1 MTGHI
6 SSINSHLGSN
16 VHLSRIGAVLRANML
31 HLLLEG
37 VPALAFPNW
46 LPMDEIMN
54 LLCTHKTV
62 NELMQDI
69 KSCIRF
75 VRCLQVRDQYSF
87 SAKMWNDVRKDC
99 EEATTLEGWHVDVW
113 QRACVQFWND
123 RPYRLPETFFLL
135 LDALVRRHLSAYN
148 MHNPSDTCVAV
159 LAFEGDREPGQADN
173 GFFVQCLF
181 LLASTRICILGAIAC
196 DEDPV
201 WRTEDIVY
209 NMILGDSVR
218 RVIQTATEVIARKRR
233 PRGPQD
239 DESPL
244 MPWAM
249 LDGRVCIY
257 FCDQDMRLSRE
268 DGGNST
274 TVANPFMVCNV
285 ERFQS
290 LMQQIHD
297 GIAP

>member
-1 MTGHI
+1 MKNRFLH
-6 SSINSHLGSN
+6 
-16 VHLSRIGAVLRANML
+16 NMSKQRL
-31 HLLLEG
+31 Q
-37 VPALAFPNW
+37 
-46 LPMDEIMN
+46 
-54 LLCTHKTV
+54 K
-62 NELMQDI
+62 
-69 KSCIRF
+69 
-75 VRCLQVRDQYSF
+75 QVR
-87 SAKMWNDVRKDC
+87 
-99 EEATTLEGWHVDVW
+99 
-113 QRACVQFWND
+113 
-123 RPYRLPETFFLL
+123 RPQSLKQKKL
-135 LDALVRRHLSAYN
+135 ANKYN
-148 MHNPSDTCVAV
+148 MMV
-159 LAFEGDREPGQADN
+159 
-173 GFFVQCLF
+173 
-181 LLASTRICILGAIAC
+181 
-196 DEDPV
+196 
-201 WRTEDIVY
+201 
-209 NMILGDSVR
+209 GDSVR